1 MSLDCHEL
9 PMQDQA
15 GDLRRLVRQLAT
27 QGTAAP
33 NAVRP
38 RQVTVIGGQGGAGA
52 TTVAVHLAVA
62 LARRQC
68 RPVLVHG
75 DPQSSGATGICPT
88 GATRICR
95 TGELLHRD
103 SPADCVVVDAGNS
116 HGRATQRWCRSADL
130 VLVVTTPE
138 LPSVVGAYEWI
149 KALAS
154 SDRLPPIHAL
164 VNMSPGAAV
173 AGEVYAR
180 LRRACLRLLGLRLH
194 DAGYL
199 PRAVE
204 VAQAARRG
212 EPLMLVVSDGPA
224 VRHLT
229 RLADRLTVTV
239 SQENG
244 EKQQST

>member
-1 MSLDCHEL
+1 MSLDCHEF
-9 PMQDQA
+9 PVQDQA

-75 DPQSSGATGICPT
+75 DPQSA

-95 TGELLHRD
+95 TGELLHRA
-103 SPADCVVVDAGNS
+103 SPADWVVVDAGNS

-138 LPSVVGAYEWI
+138 LPSVVGAYGQI
-149 KALAS
+149 KALAGS
-154 SDRLPPIHAL
+154 EHLPPIHAL
-164 VNMSPGAAV
+164 VNMAAGAAV
-173 AGEVYAR
+173 AEEVYAR

-204 VAQAARRG
+204 VAQSARRG
-212 EPLMLVVSDGPA
+212 EPLRPVVPDGLA

-239 SQENG
+239 SQEEG
-244 EKQQST
+244 EKHKTAHNDST

>member
-33 NAVRP
+33 QAVRP
-38 RQVTVIGGQGGAGA
+38 RQVTVIGGQGGAGT
-52 TTVAVHLAVA
+52 TTVAVNLAIA
-62 LARRQC
+62 LALRRC
-68 RPVLVHG
+68 RPVLVDG
-75 DPQSSGATGICPT
+75 DPQTAGATLL
-88 GATRICR
+88 CR

-116 HGRATQRWCRSADL
+116 HGRANQRWCHAADL

-173 AGEVYAR
+173 AEEVYAR
-180 LRRACLRLLGLRLH
+180 LCRACLRLLGLRLH

-212 EPLMLVVSDGPA
+212 EPFMLVVSDGPA
-224 VRHLT
+224 VRHLG
-229 RLADRLTVTV
+229 RLAERLAVTV
-239 SQENG
+239 SQEKG